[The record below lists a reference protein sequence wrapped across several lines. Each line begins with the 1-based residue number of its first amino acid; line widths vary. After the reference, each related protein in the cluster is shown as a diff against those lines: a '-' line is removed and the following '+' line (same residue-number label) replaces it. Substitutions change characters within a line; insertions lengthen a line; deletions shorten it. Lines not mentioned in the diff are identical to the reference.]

1 MIRNVVKNWLLARD
15 AIVSRPPGQF
25 SAWEVK
31 LRKARDR
38 GLRLESALDGG
49 AANGVWTR
57 QFKRIYP
64 DARVLAVDPR
74 DDVQPELQQL
84 AREHSGVTVAQTLL
98 GDRAGEVEFHVASD
112 QSSMLP
118 DSDAPAGSRA
128 PESSGAAGAGRLRK
142 APITTIDALIRS
154 TSFPWPQLIKLDL
167 QGAEMIALRGA
178 ADAMRHADALLLELS
193 FFRLQKGAPL
203 AAEMIAFLQER
214 AFRLY
219 DIAGLWHR
227 PLDGALAQGDFLF
240 LRDGHPLLADER
252 WSNGS

>member
-1 MIRNVVKNWLLARD
+1 MIRSLVKNWLLARD

-25 SAWEVK
+25 SVWEIK

-38 GLRLESALDGG
+38 GLRITSALDGG
-49 AANGVWTR
+49 AANGGWTR
-57 QFKRIYP
+57 QFKQIYP
-64 DARVLAVDPR
+64 EAPVLAVDPR
-74 DDVQPELQQL
+74 DDVQADLQQL
-84 AREHSGVTVAQTLL
+84 SRELAGVTVAQTLL
-98 GDRAGEVEFHVASD
+98 GADVGEVEFHESLD

-118 DSDAPAGSRA
+118 ASDSPDG
-128 PESSGAAGAGRLRK
+128 AGANSARARK
-142 APITTIDALIRS
+142 APITTIDALVRS
-154 TSFPWPQLIKLDL
+154 LSFPWPQLIKLDL

-178 ADAMRHADALLLELS
+178 DEALRHADALLLELS
-193 FFRLQKGAPL
+193 FIRLQKGAPL

-214 AFRLY
+214 SFRLY